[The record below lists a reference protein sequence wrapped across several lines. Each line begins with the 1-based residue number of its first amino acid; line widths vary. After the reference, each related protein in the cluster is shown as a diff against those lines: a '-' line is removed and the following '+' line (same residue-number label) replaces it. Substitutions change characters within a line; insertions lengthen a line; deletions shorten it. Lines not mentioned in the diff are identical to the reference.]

1 MRKIRIG
8 DKVYMKDGTS
18 HNIYTVTG
26 IRPAVYVD
34 NNGKEVQYN
43 LLDVSPDNH
52 ELASGFTEDYNV
64 ELVTHK
70 IAKQKATKDIDNTLE
85 YLERLSKDDLLVII
99 KYGLRLS
106 DAPSDVTAEDIFN
119 LIGCKF
125 IELE

>member
-1 MRKIRIG
+1 MRKIKIG
-8 DKVYMKDGTS
+8 DRVYMKDDAS
-18 HNIYTVTG
+18 HDIYTVTG

-64 ELVTHK
+64 ELVT
-70 IAKQKATKDIDNTLE
+70 QKLIKENDVLE
-85 YLERLSKDDLLVII
+85 YLERLSKEDLLAII
-99 KYGLRLS
+99 KYGLRNS
-106 DAPSDVTAEDIFN
+106 NAPEDVTVEDIFN

-125 IELE
+125 IELK

>member
-8 DKVYMKDGTS
+8 DKVYMKDDAS
-18 HNIYTVTG
+18 HDIYTVTG

-64 ELVTHK
+64 ELVT
-70 IAKQKATKDIDNTLE
+70 QKPIKENDVLE
-85 YLERLSKDDLLVII
+85 YLERLSKDDLLAII
-99 KYGLRLS
+99 KYGLRNS
-106 DAPSDVTAEDIFN
+106 NAPEDVTVEDIFN

-125 IELE
+125 IELK

>member
-1 MRKIRIG
+1 MKKIRIG
-8 DKVYMKDGTS
+8 DKVYMKDDVS
-18 HNIYTVTG
+18 HDIYTVTG

-64 ELVTHK
+64 ELV
-70 IAKQKATKDIDNTLE
+70 AQKPIKENDVLE
-85 YLERLSKDDLLVII
+85 YLERLSKDDLLIII

-125 IELE
+125 IELQ

>member
-8 DKVYMKDGTS
+8 DKVYMKDDAS
-18 HNIYTVTG
+18 HDIYTVTG

-34 NNGKEVQYN
+34 NNGKEVKYN

-64 ELVTHK
+64 ELVT
-70 IAKQKATKDIDNTLE
+70 QKPIKENDIFE
-85 YLERLSKDDLLVII
+85 YLERLSKNDLLAII
-99 KYGLRLS
+99 KYGLRNS
-106 DAPSDVTAEDIFN
+106 NTPEDVTVEDIFN

-125 IELE
+125 IELK

>member
-1 MRKIRIG
+1 MKKIRIG
-8 DKVYMKDGTS
+8 DKVYMKDDVS
-18 HNIYTVTG
+18 HDIYTVTG

-64 ELVTHK
+64 ELVT
-70 IAKQKATKDIDNTLE
+70 QKTEKKKSIKENNVLE
-85 YLERLSKDDLLVII
+85 YLERLSKDDLLIII

-125 IELE
+125 IELK

>member
-1 MRKIRIG
+1 MKKIKIG
-8 DKVYMKDGTS
+8 DKVYMKDDVS
-18 HNIYTVTG
+18 HDIYTVTG

-64 ELVTHK
+64 ELVT
-70 IAKQKATKDIDNTLE
+70 QKTEKKKSTKNLDDTLE
-85 YLERLSKDDLLVII
+85 YLERLSKDDLLIII

-125 IELE
+125 IELK